1 MPGLPRPRPL
11 GLPREVLILSA
22 SGFFVAVGFGVMVP
36 VLPVFAQQF
45 GVNTLQIGLVIS
57 GFSLMRLV
65 AGPFTG
71 WIIRAIGERL
81 AIALGMFWVGVTT
94 AVAGAATSYEGLLLW
109 RALSGIGSAVFTVAA
124 ISLLLSS
131 VPMEKRGQASGLYQ
145 GGFLLGGMAGPAI
158 GGLLGAFSLAA
169 PFYFYGA
176 SMLVAGVFILVM
188 IRQARAGTVTGELRK
203 PRPMREVVRDVGYQA
218 ACVSGF
224 GQGWQSFGAR
234 SALVPLL
241 VVGSLGLTSNWTGI
255 AFSIAAVAQSL
266 ALLPVGR
273 AVDTVGRRPLM
284 IAAGV
289 ITGAATLTMPFAPN
303 IWVLIGALCVYGV
316 GASMQGTAPTA
327 AVGDAARGGSGTPIA
342 VFSMTTDL
350 GAIMGPLIAGA
361 IADTAWGMPGAF
373 ALGAAI
379 LFLGAVYASFM
390 PRRLPSAPDA
400 L

>member
-1 MPGLPRPRPL
+1 MIDHP
-11 GLPREVLILSA
+11 
-22 SGFFVAVGFGVMVP
+22 
-36 VLPVFAQQF
+36 
-45 GVNTLQIGLVIS
+45 
-57 GFSLMRLV
+57 
-65 AGPFTG
+65 
-71 WIIRAIGERL
+71 
-81 AIALGMFWVGVTT
+81 
-94 AVAGAATSYEGLLLW
+94 TS
-109 RALSGIGSAVFTVAA
+109 
-124 ISLLLSS
+124 
-131 VPMEKRGQASGLYQ
+131 
-145 GGFLLGGMAGPAI
+145 
-158 GGLLGAFSLAA
+158 
-169 PFYFYGA
+169 
-176 SMLVAGVFILVM
+176 
-188 IRQARAGTVTGELRK
+188 
-203 PRPMREVVRDVGYQA
+203 
-218 ACVSGF
+218 
-224 GQGWQSFGAR
+224 
-234 SALVPLL
+234 
-241 VVGSLGLTSNWTGI
+241 
-255 AFSIAAVAQSL
+255 AVAQSL

>member
-273 AVDTVGRRPLM
+273 AVDTVGRRPLS
-284 IAAGV
+284 
-289 ITGAATLTMPFAPN
+289 TM
-303 IWVLIGALCVYGV
+303 V
-316 GASMQGTAPTA
+316 
-327 AVGDAARGGSGTPIA
+327 R
-342 VFSMTTDL
+342 
-350 GAIMGPLIAGA
+350 
-361 IADTAWGMPGAF
+361 
-373 ALGAAI
+373 
-379 LFLGAVYASFM
+379 
-390 PRRLPSAPDA
+390 
-400 L
+400 

>member
-1 MPGLPRPRPL
+1 M
-11 GLPREVLILSA
+11 ILSA

-36 VLPVFAQQF
+36 VLPVFARQF
-45 GVNTLQIGLVIS
+45 GVSTLQIGLIVS
-57 GFSLMRLV
+57 GFALMRLV

-71 WIIRAIGERL
+71 WVNRAIGERL
-81 AIALGMFWVGVTT
+81 AIALGMFWVGTTT
-94 AVAGAATSYEGLLLW
+94 AIAGAATSYTGLLVW
-109 RALSGIGSAVFTVAA
+109 RSLSGVGSAVFSVAA
-124 ISLLLSS
+124 ISMLLSS
-131 VPMEKRGQASGLYQ
+131 VPAEKRGQASGLYQ

-158 GGLLGAFSLAA
+158 GGLLGAVSLSA

-176 SMLVAGVFILVM
+176 SMVVAGVFILVM
-188 IRQARAGTVTGELRK
+188 IKQSRAGGTTRETRK

-255 AFSIAAVAQSL
+255 AFSIAAVAQAL

-273 AVDTVGRRPLM
+273 AVDTIGRRPLM
-284 IAAGV
+284 IAAGL
-289 ITGAATLTMPFAPN
+289 ITGAATLAMPFAPN
-303 IWVLIGALCVYGV
+303 IWVLIAALCVYGV

-350 GAIMGPLIAGA
+350 GAILGPLLAGA
-361 IADTAWGMPGAF
+361 VADTQWGMHGAF
-373 ALGAAI
+373 ALGAGI
-379 LFLGAVYASFM
+379 LFLGALYSSFM
-390 PRRLPSAPDA
+390 PRRLSGGPEAV
-400 L
+400 

>member
-1 MPGLPRPRPL
+1 M
-11 GLPREVLILSA
+11 ILSA

-45 GVNTLQIGLVIS
+45 GVSTLQIGLIVS
-57 GFSLMRLV
+57 GFALMRLV
-65 AGPFTG
+65 TGPFTG
-71 WIIRAIGERL
+71 WINRAIGERL

-94 AVAGAATSYEGLLLW
+94 AIAGAATTYAGLLVW
-109 RALSGIGSAVFTVAA
+109 RSLSGFGSAVFSVAA
-124 ISLLLSS
+124 ISMLLSS
-131 VPMEKRGQASGLYQ
+131 VPAEKRGQASGLYQ

-158 GGLLGAFSLAA
+158 GGLLGAVSLSA

-176 SMLVAGVFILVM
+176 SMVVAGVFILVM
-188 IRQARAGTVTGELRK
+188 IKQPRAGAATRELRK

-241 VVGSLGLTSNWTGI
+241 VVGSLGLSSNWTGI
-255 AFSIAAVAQSL
+255 AFSIAAVAQAL

-273 AVDTVGRRPLM
+273 AVDTIGRRPLM
-284 IAAGV
+284 IAAGL
-289 ITGAATLTMPFAPN
+289 ITGAATLSMPFAPN
-303 IWVLIGALCVYGV
+303 IWVLIAVLCVYGI

-350 GAIMGPLIAGA
+350 GAILGPLLAGA
-361 IADTAWGMPGAF
+361 VADTQWGMHGAF
-373 ALGAAI
+373 ALGAGI
-379 LFLGAVYASFM
+379 LFLGAAYSSFM
-390 PRRLPSAPDA
+390 PRRLPGGPEAI
-400 L
+400 